1 MTAIDRLPATDPRA
15 ALKLLSAALIKVH
28 KAMLDTE
35 LEQFGAAA
43 DPYQRLSLVTGHPDF
58 AWLKAI
64 SDLIVA
70 IDETRSP
77 RRLPP
82 PGPGDVAR
90 HAGEVAALVRPGP
103 DSLATAEAGEAAG
116 AQARYHALVGEVTEV
131 AVAHGV
137 LRKVLDQLHPPAQ
150 AH

>member
-35 LEQFGAAA
+35 LERFGAAA

-70 IDETRSP
+70 IDETRSTCP
-77 RRLPP
+77 ALEAFCGKPQGVEAIEALTRIS
-82 PGPGDVAR
+82 AR
-90 HAGEVAALVRPGP
+90 VAAGNEGAVR
-103 DSLATAEAGEAAG
+103 
-116 AQARYHALVGEVTEV
+116 
-131 AVAHGV
+131 
-137 LRKVLDQLHPPAQ
+137 
-150 AH
+150 